1 MAEKVFRLKSVKD
14 VIFGAGSLNQLGSV
28 AGNFNAHKVFVVIDP
43 FLKETLGG
51 RVTELLQNSGIAS
64 RVFAEVTPEPALEL
78 ADTAARLA
86 GEFQAE
92 LVIGIGGGSAMDIA
106 KAAASLVTNGGK
118 AGDYVGVDLVKQK
131 SLPTIMIPTTAGT
144 GSELSRT
151 AVFINRQK
159 KTKGGI
165 NSDYLYPDMAL
176 LDPELTITV
185 PPKITIYTGF
195 DALIHAIESYVA
207 RGANPVS
214 QMYALEAIS
223 LISENI
229 RTAFYDGDDLTARSA
244 MLRGSFLAGYSL
256 ANAGVGAV
264 HGLSYPLGG
273 EYGIPHGLA
282 NSLLLPA
289 VMEFNLPAA
298 LEKYGDIA
306 IALGEDIAGKSLNE
320 AAEASVSA
328 IRQIYQDVSFTERLR
343 DFKVPESA
351 LRPMAEQT
359 LVGLKRVFDNN
370 PRPVTIE
377 DAVEIYR
384 KSY

>member
-1 MAEKVFRLKSVKD
+1 MVEKIFRLKSVRD
-14 VIFGAGSLNQLGSV
+14 VIFGCGSLNQLGSV

-43 FLKETLGG
+43 FLKENLGE
-51 RVTELLQNSGIAS
+51 RVTRLLQDSGITS
-64 RVFAEVTPEPALEL
+64 RIFTEVTPEPALEL

-106 KAAASLVTNGGK
+106 KAAASLVTNGGR
-118 AGDYVGVDLVKQK
+118 AGDYVGVDRVKAK

-165 NSDYLYPDMAL
+165 NSDYLYPDVAL

-185 PPKITIYTGF
+185 PPKTTIYTGF

-207 RGANPVS
+207 RGANPLS
-214 QMYALEAIS
+214 QMYALEAIA

-229 RTAFYDGDDLTARSA
+229 RTAFYYGDDLAARSA

-298 LEKYGDIA
+298 LEKFGDIA
-306 IALGEDIAGKSLNE
+306 IALGADVDGKSLNE
-320 AAEASVSA
+320 AAEDSVSA

-351 LRPMAEQT
+351 FRPMAEQT

-370 PRPVTIE
+370 PRPVTPE

-384 KSY
+384 KSF

>member
-1 MAEKVFRLKSVKD
+1 MAEKVFRLKS
-14 VIFGAGSLNQLGSV
+14 GAGSLNQLGSV

>member
-14 VIFGAGSLNQLGSV
+14 VIFGAGSLNQLSSV

-43 FLKETLGG
+43 FLKETLGA

-384 KSY
+384 KSF

>member
-1 MAEKVFRLKSVKD
+1 MAEKFFRLKSVKD

>member
-1 MAEKVFRLKSVKD
+1 MTNKVFRLKSVKD
-14 VIFGAGSLNQLGSV
+14 VIFGAGALNQLGSLV
-28 AGNFNAHKVFVVIDP
+28 KNFNAHKVFVVIDP
-43 FLKETLGG
+43 FLRESLGG
-51 RVTELLQNSGIAS
+51 RVTELLKNSGIES
-64 RVFAEVTPEPALEL
+64 RIFAEVTPEPALEL
-78 ADTAARLA
+78 ADTCGQLARD
-86 GEFQAE
+86 FQAE
-92 LVIGIGGGSAMDIA
+92 LVIGIGGGSAMDVA

-118 AGDYVGVDLVKQK
+118 AADYVGVDLVKQK
-131 SLPTIMIPTTAGT
+131 SLPTMMIPTTAGT

-151 AVFINRQK
+151 AVFINLQK

-165 NSDYLYPDMAL
+165 NSDYFYPDVAL
-176 LDPELTITV
+176 LDPELTLTV

-223 LISENI
+223 LIGENI
-229 RTAFYDGDDLTARSA
+229 RTAFYYGDDLDARAA

-298 LEKYGDIA
+298 LEKFADIA
-306 IALGEDIAGKSLNE
+306 IALGEDINGKTLNE
-320 AAEASVSA
+320 AAESAVSA
-328 IRQIYQDVSFTERLR
+328 IRQIYQDVMFTERLQ
-343 DFKVPESA
+343 DFNIPESA
-351 LRPMAEQT
+351 FRPMAEKT

-370 PRPVTIE
+370 PRPVSLE

-384 KSY
+384 KSF

>member
-64 RVFAEVTPEPALEL
+64 QVFAEVTPEPALEL

-118 AGDYVGVDLVKQK
+118 AGDYVGVDLVKRK